1 MVLKQQFQRKAKMN
15 NKVKAVLITVAA
27 AAWCGTVAIGLQTLS
42 KFVTPEQ
49 ISVGLIVVGLSLCFY
64 TLYSLILT
72 KLEFD
77 DTISDMVDRK

>member
-1 MVLKQQFQRKAKMN
+1 MN

-27 AAWCGTVAIGLQTLS
+27 AAWCGTVGIGLHVLS

-49 ISVGLIVVGLSLCFY
+49 ISAGLIVLGLSLCFY
-64 TLYSLILT
+64 TFYQLILT

-77 DTISDMVDRK
+77 DKISEMVDRK